1 MNSVSS
7 LLWIA
12 PVFVLFWAWALGSI
26 RSQVTLAPPVS
37 LSLLGRLIIIVGV
50 AVVAVLSGITFRTSS
65 TVTGEAIVQEQ
76 VETTEPLL
84 SVTEAPST
92 SEVNREIILPQLTL
106 ATSPAT
112 STPRPVPQNGF
123 ITDLHSFPKPA
134 ADNGRGL
141 HWFPTNHQ
149 DASVVDRFV
158 PELVAMHIKWLTIIQ
173 GLEDYELDGNV
184 YLVQRLIQ
192 SGIMPVVRIEA
203 RIGALDLQRFR
214 RVVERYRELGVF
226 YFQIFNEPNLPQEW
240 ADGRI
245 ESPERFGALWQTAA
259 EVVVAAN
266 GFPGIAGMSPNA
278 PANDFDYLRGTLVW
292 LGKTHRDDILRRTW
306 LSVHNYTIGQPVNFI
321 ADDVG
326 YGRYR
331 QYAAISRQALGV
343 ILPMIGTEGGPQISD
358 TGQSRLI
365 EATRQAQWIADAFQ
379 SLSSRE
385 SFWFAFTPWL
395 IGNMAGGGTDPR
407 WESAGWFKIDRIEPV
422 VTAIRN
428 LP

>member
-12 PVFVLFWAWALGSI
+12 PVFVLLWAWALGSI
-26 RSQVTLAPPVS
+26 RSQVTLAPLVS
-37 LSLLGRLIIIVGV
+37 LPTLGRLIIVVGV
-50 AVVAVLSGITFRTSS
+50 VVGAMLFGITFRTGGSPPD
-65 TVTGEAIVQEQ
+65 EAIVQEQ
-76 VETTEPLL
+76 IETTEPML
-84 SVTEAPST
+84 SVTEVPST
-92 SEVNREIILPQLTL
+92 SEVNRGIILPKLTV

-112 STPRPVPQNGF
+112 STPRPVPPNGF
-123 ITDLHSFPKPA
+123 NIDIQSFPRPA

-184 YLVQRLIQ
+184 YLVQRLMQ
-192 SGIMPVVRIEA
+192 SGIMPVMRIEA
-203 RIGALDLQRFR
+203 RIGAMDLQRFR
-214 RVVERYRELGVF
+214 RVVERYRALGVS

-240 ADGRI
+240 VDERI
-245 ESPERFGALWQTAA
+245 ESPERFGALWQQAA
-259 EVVVAAN
+259 EIVVAAD
-266 GFPGIAGMSPNA
+266 GFPGLAAMSPNA
-278 PANDFDYLRGTLVW
+278 PMNDFVYLRGTLDW
-292 LGKTHRDDILRRTW
+292 LEKTHRNDILRRTW
-306 LSVHNYTIGQPVNFI
+306 LSVHNYTIGQPVNFN

-331 QYAAISRQALGV
+331 QYAQISRQALGI

-407 WESAGWFKIDRIEPV
+407 WESAAWFKLDRIEPV

>member
-12 PVFVLFWAWALGSI
+12 PVFVLLWAWALGSI
-26 RSQVTLAPPVS
+26 RSQVTLAPLAS
-37 LSLLGRLIIIVGV
+37 IATLGRLIIFVGI
-50 AVVAVLSGITFRTSS
+50 AVGATLSGITFRTRS
-65 TVTGEAIVQEQ
+65 TAIDEAIVQEQ
-76 VETTEPLL
+76 TETTAPLL
-84 SVTEAPST
+84 SATEAPT
-92 SEVNREIILPQLTL
+92 TPEVNRGIILPELTV
-106 ATSPAT
+106 ATSAAT
-112 STPRPVPQNGF
+112 STPRPVPQNRF
-123 ITDLHSFPKPA
+123 SIDLRSFPKPA
-134 ADNGRGL
+134 PDNGRGL

-158 PELVAMHIKWLTIIQ
+158 PELVAMHIRWLTIIQ

-184 YLVQRLIQ
+184 YLVQRLVQ
-192 SGIMPVVRIEA
+192 SGIMPVMRIEA

-214 RVVERYRELGVF
+214 RVVEHYRAQGVS

-245 ESPERFGALWQTAA
+245 ESPVRFGALWQQAA
-259 EVVVAAN
+259 EIVIAAD
-266 GFPGIAGMSPNA
+266 GFPGIAAMSPNA
-278 PANDFDYLRGTLVW
+278 PANDFDYLRGTLDW
-292 LGKTHRDDILRRTW
+292 LGKTQRDDILRRTW

-331 QYAAISRQALGV
+331 QYAQISRQALGIV
-343 ILPMIGTEGGPQISD
+343 LPMIGTEGGPHISD
-358 TGQSRLI
+358 TGQSRII
-365 EATRQAQWIADAFQ
+365 EATRHAQWIADAFQ

-395 IGNMAGGGTDPR
+395 IGNMAGGGIDSR
-407 WESAGWFKIDRIEPV
+407 WESAAWFKIDRIEPV